1 MNRSLDDLSVL
12 IVEDNAFTRKLMRS
26 MLRQI
31 PVGEVQE
38 YDNGIDALKLLK
50 SKHFDIVLLDWI
62 MPGFNGRQFLEGLDA
77 RRRKPGTQTPPVLV
91 VTANA
96 SRQVVLE
103 AAKLGADGV
112 VAKPF
117 SVSVLRDR
125 IFAVINRDWIK
136 AAGQDNT
143 IDLPPETGPDPMPD
157 HEPETFDED
166 EAIFL

>member
-31 PVGEVQE
+31 PVGEIQE
-38 YDNGIDALKLLK
+38 YDNGRDALKLLA
-50 SKHFDIVLLDWI
+50 SKYFDIVLLDWI
-62 MPGFNGRQFLEGLDA
+62 MPGFNGGQFLENLNV
-77 RRRKPGTQTPPVLV
+77 RRQKPGAQIPAVLV

-103 AAKLGADGV
+103 AAQRGADGV
-112 VAKPF
+112 IAKPF

-125 IFAVINRDWIK
+125 ISAVLNRDVIMVAK
-136 AAGQDNT
+136 QDNMAVPST
-143 IDLPPETGPDPMPD
+143 PDEPDRLP
-157 HEPETFDED
+157 EPEPVDD
-166 EAIFL
+166 EAIFI

>member
-1 MNRSLDDLSVL
+1 MYPCLEDLSVL

-31 PVGEVQE
+31 PVGEIQE
-38 YDNGIDALKLLK
+38 YEDGRGALKLLA

-62 MPGFNGRQFLEGLDA
+62 MPGFNGGHFLEHLNARRQQPDA
-77 RRRKPGTQTPPVLV
+77 RIPPVLV

-103 AAKLGADGV
+103 AARLGADGV

-125 IFAVINRDWIK
+125 IIAVLNRDVIRVVK
-136 AAGQDNT
+136 QDN
-143 IDLPPETGPDPMPD
+143 IEDLPKPGEPDPLP
-157 HEPETFDED
+157 EPEPVDD
-166 EAIFL
+166 DAAIFI

>member
-31 PVGEVQE
+31 PVGEIQE
-38 YDNGIDALKLLK
+38 YDNGRDASKLLV
-50 SKHFDIVLLDWI
+50 SKYFDVVLLDWI
-62 MPGFNGRQFLEGLDA
+62 MPGFNGGQFLENLNA
-77 RRRKPGTQTPPVLV
+77 RRQKPGAQIPAVLV

-103 AAKLGADGV
+103 AAQLGADGV
-112 VAKPF
+112 IAKPF

-125 IFAVINRDWIK
+125 ISAVVNRDGIN
-136 AAGQDNT
+136 AAKQDN
-143 IDLPPETGPDPMPD
+143 IEVPSPSNEPDPLPEA
-157 HEPETFDED
+157 EPVDD
-166 EAIFL
+166 AAIFI